1 MSKRRIKKSYS
12 KEFKAEAVRLVLETG
27 KTKAE
32 IARDL
37 GISHTALREWVRQ
50 HKVDE
55 SSDGT
60 GALTTEER
68 KELQRLRK
76 ENRVLQ
82 MERDILKKATA
93 FFAKESR

>member
-1 MSKRRIKKSYS
+1 MRKKKKTYS
-12 KEFKAEAVRLVLETG
+12 EEFKAEAVRLFLESG
-27 KTKAE
+27 KLLTE

-37 GISHTALREWVRQ
+37 GVSHTALRDWVNRY
-50 HKVDE
+50 KIDTAANPN
-55 SSDGT
+55 GP
-60 GALTTEER
+60 LTTEER

-76 ENRVLQ
+76 ETRILQ